1 MLKEMNLEEFTLEL
15 ASASPAPGGGSASGV
30 AGALAASL
38 STMVMNLTIGK
49 PVSAGYSEEWQQRLR
64 AAKAV
69 SDEARGKFL
78 ELMEDDTKGFL
89 NYMAAIKLPK
99 TTDEEILHRKAAIE
113 AAKQAVL
120 EVPRTIALEAV
131 KLYDAI
137 ETASQI
143 GNPSA
148 LSDAGVAS
156 LLLDTA
162 VKGAVYNVKINLPM
176 VKDETLKKTLFEEA
190 EKLTAMSIERSGGIF
205 RHVTDTL
212 NRQI

>member
-1 MLKEMNLEEFTLEL
+1 
-15 ASASPAPGGGSASGV
+15 
-30 AGALAASL
+30 
-38 STMVMNLTIGK
+38 
-49 PVSAGYSEEWQQRLR
+49 
-64 AAKAV
+64 
-69 SDEARGKFL
+69 
-78 ELMEDDTKGFL
+78 
-89 NYMAAIKLPK
+89 
-99 TTDEEILHRKAAIE
+99 
-113 AAKQAVL
+113 L